1 MKKLLPL
8 TAFAFLALA
17 LPAQGEIYRAKFGS
31 SKLTIYGDST
41 IHKWKVET
49 KVLGGYLSL
58 NADALAEPG
67 AVAAKGKVIVPVRQ
81 LKSGKKRM
89 DEVMHAAMNAKT
101 HKDINFTLT
110 GIEVKSVKGGVSTCL
125 GKGTF
130 TINGQTKPA
139 TLDVQIKSAGG
150 LLTITG
156 STDVN
161 MQDDYKI
168 KPPSPKLP
176 TGQIVTKKMVKI
188 TFTWVVAQAK

>member
-8 TAFAFLALA
+8 IALALLGLA
-17 LPAQGEIYRAKFGS
+17 LPAQAEIYRAKFGS
-31 SKLTIYGDST
+31 SKLTIFGDST

-49 KVLGGYLSL
+49 KVIGGYLSV
-58 NADALAEPG
+58 DAAALGEPG
-67 AVAAKGKVIVPVRQ
+67 TVAAKGKVIVPVRQ

-101 HKDINFTLT
+101 HKNIDFTLT
-110 GIEVKSVKGGVSTCL
+110 GIEVKSVKDGLSTCL
-125 GKGTF
+125 GKGVMK
-130 TINGQTKPA
+130 INGQSKPA

-176 TGQIVTKKMVKI
+176 TGQLVTKKMVKI

>member
-89 DEVMHAAMNAKT
+89 DAIMHR
-101 HKDINFTLT
+101 
-110 GIEVKSVKGGVSTCL
+110 IEVLSRTCSRVEQDIYREGVMLETFLESLDALPEEVPGSEAPNGGDTVDDSETAFGTCC
-125 GKGTF
+125 
-130 TINGQTKPA
+130 P
-139 TLDVQIKSAGG
+139 GG
-150 LLTITG
+150 A
-156 STDVN
+156 
-161 MQDDYKI
+161 QDTAD
-168 KPPSPKLP
+168 SSSSDDDDE
-176 TGQIVTKKMVKI
+176 
-188 TFTWVVAQAK
+188 